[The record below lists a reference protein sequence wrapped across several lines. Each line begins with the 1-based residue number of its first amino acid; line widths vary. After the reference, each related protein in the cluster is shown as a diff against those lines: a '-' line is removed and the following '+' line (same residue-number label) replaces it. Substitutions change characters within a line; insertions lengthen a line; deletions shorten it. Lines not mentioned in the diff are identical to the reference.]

1 MNMNIISY
9 KFRLYPTK
17 EQEKYFAQC
26 FGNSRFLWN
35 KMLEDSEKH
44 YKDTGK
50 FLNIKSY
57 LPYKRW
63 FFDRTDSTLCSNV
76 WKYFRQ
82 SYKNFFE
89 SGFGKPKFKSKRVHK
104 DSYTLNNVNNSIRIQ
119 GNKIR
124 LPKIGWIRIKV
135 HRKLEGTIKN
145 ATISKDNVGNY
156 YISLIC
162 QTSKNFILGKIN
174 NKAIGIDLGI
184 KDLYTDS
191 NGNKIPNPK
200 YHQKSIKKIKKL
212 QKNLSRK
219 HKGSNNY
226 EKARFKLAKTNLK
239 VSNQRKDYLHKESK
253 KLIND
258 NQVICL
264 ESLSI
269 NEICSS
275 KKSNSNFR
283 RAAYDAGLGMFISM
297 LVYKSKL
304 YGRTI
309 KTVPKYFP
317 SSQVCS
323 SCGEL
328 HPEMKNL
335 SNRTLVCKSCG
346 TILDRDTNAALN
358 ILNNAK

>member
-1 MNMNIISY
+1 MNIISY

-44 YKDTGK
+44 YKNTGK

-57 LPYKRW
+57 SPYKRW
-63 FFDRTDSTLCSNV
+63 FFDRTDSTLYNNV
-76 WKYFRQ
+76 LRYFRQ

-89 SGFGKPKFKSKRVHK
+89 SRFGKPKFKSKKSYK
-104 DSYTLNNVNNSIRIQ
+104 DSYTSNNIDNGIRIQ
-119 GNKIR
+119 GNKIK
-124 LPKIGWIRIKV
+124 LPKIGWIKLKV
-135 HRKLEGTIKN
+135 HRKVEGTIKN
-145 ATISKDNVGNY
+145 ATISKDNIGNY
-156 YISLIC
+156 YISLTC
-162 QTSKNFILGKIN
+162 QTSKNFILGKV
-174 NKAIGIDLGI
+174 NKSIGIDLGI

-200 YHQKSIKKIKKL
+200 YHQKSLKKIKKL
-212 QKNLSRK
+212 QKNLSKKR
-219 HKGSNNY
+219 KGSNNY
-226 EKARFKLAKTNLK
+226 EKARLKLAKANKK
-239 VSNQRKDYLHKESK
+239 VENQRKDYLHKESK

-283 RAAYDAGLGMFISM
+283 RASYDAGLGIFISFI
-297 LVYKSKL
+297 VYKAKL

-309 KTVPKYFP
+309 KTVSKYFP
-317 SSQVCS
+317 SSQICS

-335 SNRTLVCKSCG
+335 NNRTLVCKSCG

>member
-1 MNMNIISY
+1 MNIISY

-17 EQEKYFAQC
+17 EQEQYFAKC
-26 FGNSRFLWN
+26 FGSTRFLWN
-35 KMLEDSEKH
+35 KMLENRINY
-44 YKDTGK
+44 YKENGESLYDT
-50 FLNIKSY
+50 
-57 LPYKRW
+57 P
-63 FFDRTDSTLCSNV
+63 T
-76 WKYFRQ
+76 
-82 SYKNFFE
+82 SYKKTYTFLGEIDSLALCNVQLDLNKAYKSFFKSNF
-89 SGFGKPKFKSKRVHK
+89 GFPKFKSKRVHK
-104 DSYTLNNVNNSIRIQ
+104 DSYTTNNVNNSIRIE
-119 GNKIR
+119 GNKIK
-124 LPKIGWIRIKV
+124 LPKIGWIKIKV

-156 YISLIC
+156 YISLTC
-162 QTSKNFILGKIN
+162 ETSKNFILGKVNSIV
-174 NKAIGIDLGI
+174 GIDLGI

-191 NGNKIPNPK
+191 NGNKISNPK
-200 YHQKSIKKIKKL
+200 YHQKSLKKIKKL

-226 EKARFKLAKTNLK
+226 EKARLKLAKTNLK

-283 RAAYDAGLGMFISM
+283 RASYDAGLGMFISM
-297 LVYKSKL
+297 LVYKAKL

-309 KTVPKYFP
+309 KVVDKYFP

-335 SNRTLVCKSCG
+335 NNRTLVCKDCG
-346 TILDRDTNAALN
+346 TVLDRDTNAAIN

>member
-1 MNMNIISY
+1 MNIISY

-44 YKDTGK
+44 YKETGK

-63 FFDRTDSTLCSNV
+63 FFDGTDSTLYNNV
-76 WKYFRQ
+76 LRYFRQ

-104 DSYTLNNVNNSIRIQ
+104 DSYTSNNIDNGIRLH

-124 LPKIGWIRIKV
+124 LPKIGWIKIKV

-156 YISLIC
+156 YISLTC
-162 QTSKNFILGKIN
+162 QTSKNFILGKVN
-174 NKAIGIDLGI
+174 SSIGIDLGI

-200 YHQKSIKKIKKL
+200 YHQKSTKKIKKL

-219 HKGSNNY
+219 RKGSHNY
-226 EKARFKLAKTNLK
+226 EKARIELAKSNLK

-269 NEICSS
+269 KDMCKTKNP
-275 KKSNSNFR
+275 NFN
-283 RAAYDAGLGMFISM
+283 RASQDAGLGMFISM
-297 LVYKSKL
+297 LIYKAKL

-309 KTVPKYFP
+309 RTVPKYFP
-317 SSQVCS
+317 SSQICS
-323 SCGEL
+323 SCGEP

-358 ILNNAK
+358 ILKNAK